1 MSQVRALTIAFNP
14 VKRARVKKFPLG
26 RPLCWA
32 VGTILFAILA
42 VAPCDGAVALGAL
55 GQFLAGHGYGGAQ
68 LVHPGNFY
76 RLPITSNGKAGD
88 LLVDTGASTSLIYR
102 ASLSKLS
109 VTATETEHAVHGA
122 FGKARKR
129 LGLAT
134 IPSLTMGNCTLL
146 NMRVA
151 VASDNEG
158 RGIFRR
164 YGSSD
169 GLFGLREMLHYGA
182 VLDLGN
188 RLLFVRPNGPSKE
201 FGAAV
206 NSILTSQGYTPV
218 KLIPLRSHVHV
229 AGAINGMPCHFLV
242 DTGAF
247 FTAID
252 REAAAKARIGGDRT
266 EAVAQGLGS
275 SGGEVRLAKF
285 PSLRIGEYEIKRASA
300 TVIRLDHEVLG
311 RGTSLEDAGLLGVD
325 YLGKN
330 SAVFDFNSGTLYLKS
345 KAIR

>member
-1 MSQVRALTIAFNP
+1 M
-14 VKRARVKKFPLG
+14 KKIPLG
-26 RPLCWA
+26 RSLCWA
-32 VGTILFAILA
+32 FGIILSSVLA

-55 GQFLAGHGYGGAQ
+55 GQFLTSHGYGGAQ
-68 LVHPGNFY
+68 LVHLGNFY

-102 ASLSKLS
+102 ASLSKLGI
-109 VTATETEHAVHGA
+109 TATETEHAVHGA
-122 FGKARKR
+122 FGKGRER
-129 LGLAT
+129 IGLAT

-146 NMRVA
+146 NMRVV

-169 GLFGLREMLHYGA
+169 GFFGLREMVHYGA

-188 RLLFVRPNGPSKE
+188 RMLFVRPNGPSKE
-201 FGAAV
+201 IGAAV
-206 NSILTSQGYTPV
+206 NSILTSQGFTPV
-218 KLIPLRSHVHV
+218 KLVPLRSHVHV

-266 EAVAQGLGS
+266 DFVAQGLGR
-275 SGGEVRLAKF
+275 SGGEIRLARF
-285 PSLRIGEYEIKRASA
+285 PSLRIGDYEIKRASA
-300 TVIRLDHEVLG
+300 TVFKLDNEVLG
-311 RGTSLEDAGLLGVD
+311 RGTSIEDAGLLGAE

-345 KAIR
+345 KATR